1 MTIDLDLTPSA
12 TDAAAASSP
21 DAATA
26 APRERRHAVAGLYNL
41 RDTGGYRAA
50 GGTSRWGKLL
60 RSDALHRFD
69 ATGRDRL
76 AEIGV
81 AHIIDLRG
89 GDERATAPSAV
100 DGLEV
105 TVHHLPVFD
114 DADPAAQ
121 ATTHVGLV
129 PVYDPIVDERGAQL
143 VDAIRVIIAADDDDA
158 VLVHCTAGKD
168 RTGLVVAFALAA
180 AGVDRDDVVAD
191 YAATA
196 ENLRGEWSD
205 AMTAVFEQRGIE
217 LTAGMVEL
225 ITESPAE
232 VLEALLERIDREHGS
247 ISAYLLAHGLTPTE
261 LERLTA
267 VIIDPAA
274 TAV

>member
-50 GGTSRWGKLL
+50 GGTSRWGTLL
-60 RSDALHRFD
+60 RSDALHRID

-129 PVYDPIVDERGAQL
+129 PVYDHIVDERGAQL

>member
-50 GGTSRWGKLL
+50 GGTTRWGKLL
-60 RSDALHRFD
+60 RSDALHRID

-129 PVYDPIVDERGAQL
+129 PVYDHIVDERGAQL

>member
-60 RSDALHRFD
+60 RSDALHRID

-129 PVYDPIVDERGAQL
+129 PVYDHIVDERGAQL
-143 VDAIRVIIAADDDDA
+143 VDAIRVISAADDDVA

>member
-60 RSDALHRFD
+60 RSDALHRID

-129 PVYDPIVDERGAQL
+129 PVYDHIVDERGAQL
-143 VDAIRVIIAADDDDA
+143 VDAIRVIIAADNDDT

>member
-60 RSDALHRFD
+60 RSDALHRID

-105 TVHHLPVFD
+105 TVHHLPLFD

-129 PVYDPIVDERGAQL
+129 PVYDHIVDERGAQL

>member
-1 MTIDLDLTPSA
+1 MGQPSLKNRY
-12 TDAAAASSP
+12 P
-21 DAATA
+21 
-26 APRERRHAVAGLYNL
+26 EVHAVCFLC
-41 RDTGGYRAA
+41 
-50 GGTSRWGKLL
+50 LL
-60 RSDALHRFD
+60 ILHLLALAP
-69 ATGRDRL
+69 ATH
-76 AEIGV
+76 AFVCV

-129 PVYDPIVDERGAQL
+129 PVYDHIVDERGAQQL
-143 VDAIRVIIAADDDDA
+143 LGVSVDAIRVIIAADDDDA

>member
-60 RSDALHRFD
+60 RSDALHRID

-129 PVYDPIVDERGAQL
+129 PVYDHIVDERGAQL

-232 VLEALLERIDREHGS
+232 VLEALLERIDRVHVS

>member
-60 RSDALHRFD
+60 RSDALHRID

-129 PVYDPIVDERGAQL
+129 PVYDHIVDERGAQL

-168 RTGLVVAFALAA
+168 RTGLVVAFSLAA

>member
-26 APRERRHAVAGLYNL
+26 VPRERRHAVAGLYNL

-60 RSDALHRFD
+60 RSDALHRID

-129 PVYDPIVDERGAQL
+129 PVYDHIVDERGAQL

>member
-60 RSDALHRFD
+60 RSDALHRID

-129 PVYDPIVDERGAQL
+129 PVYDHIVDERGAQL

>member
-60 RSDALHRFD
+60 RSDALHRID

-129 PVYDPIVDERGAQL
+129 PVYDHIVDERGAQL

-180 AGVDRDDVVAD
+180 AGGDRDDVVAD

>member
-60 RSDALHRFD
+60 RSDALHRID

-129 PVYDPIVDERGAQL
+129 PVYDHIVDERGAQL

-191 YAATA
+191 YDATA

>member
-60 RSDALHRFD
+60 RSDALHRID
-69 ATGRDRL
+69 ATGRDRR

-129 PVYDPIVDERGAQL
+129 PVYDHIVDERGAQL

>member
-60 RSDALHRFD
+60 RSDALHRID

-129 PVYDPIVDERGAQL
+129 PVYDHIVDERGAQL

-196 ENLRGEWSD
+196 
-205 AMTAVFEQRGIE
+205 
-217 LTAGMVEL
+217 
-225 ITESPAE
+225 
-232 VLEALLERIDREHGS
+232 
-247 ISAYLLAHGLTPTE
+247 
-261 LERLTA
+261 
-267 VIIDPAA
+267 
-274 TAV
+274 

>member
-60 RSDALHRFD
+60 RSDALHRID

-114 DADPAAQ
+114 DADPAAL

-129 PVYDPIVDERGAQL
+129 PVYDHIVDERGAQL

>member
-60 RSDALHRFD
+60 RSDALHRID

-100 DGLEV
+100 DWLEV

-129 PVYDPIVDERGAQL
+129 PVYDHIVDERGAQL

>member
-60 RSDALHRFD
+60 RSDALHRID

-81 AHIIDLRG
+81 AHIIDLSG

-129 PVYDPIVDERGAQL
+129 PVYDHIVDERGAQL

>member
-26 APRERRHAVAGLYNL
+26 APRARRHAVAGLYNL

-60 RSDALHRFD
+60 RSDALHRID

-129 PVYDPIVDERGAQL
+129 PVYDHIVDERGAQL

-168 RTGLVVAFALAA
+168 RTGLGVAFALAA
-180 AGVDRDDVVAD
+180 AGGDRDDVVAD

-267 VIIDPAA
+267 VIIAPAA

>member
-50 GGTSRWGKLL
+50 GGPSRWGKLL
-60 RSDALHRFD
+60 RSDALHRID

-129 PVYDPIVDERGAQL
+129 PVYDHIVDERGAQL

>member
-60 RSDALHRFD
+60 RSDALHRID

-114 DADPAAQ
+114 GADPAAQ

-129 PVYDPIVDERGAQL
+129 PVYDHIVDERGAQL

>member
-60 RSDALHRFD
+60 RSDALHRID

-129 PVYDPIVDERGAQL
+129 PVYDHIVDERGAQL

-217 LTAGMVEL
+217 LTA
-225 ITESPAE
+225 
-232 VLEALLERIDREHGS
+232 
-247 ISAYLLAHGLTPTE
+247 
-261 LERLTA
+261 
-267 VIIDPAA
+267 
-274 TAV
+274 

>member
-60 RSDALHRFD
+60 RSDALHRID

-81 AHIIDLRG
+81 AHIIDMRG

-129 PVYDPIVDERGAQL
+129 PVYDHIVDERGAQL

>member
-60 RSDALHRFD
+60 RSDALHRID

-129 PVYDPIVDERGAQL
+129 PVYDHIVDERGAQL

-158 VLVHCTAGKD
+158 VLVHYTAGKD

>member
-60 RSDALHRFD
+60 RSDALHRID

-129 PVYDPIVDERGAQL
+129 PVYDHIVDERGAQL

-217 LTAGMVEL
+217 LTSGMVEL